1 MRMPDEPYYILVVET
16 YRESGSGLH
25 GDIHVRRIKGQEFSP
40 DLRACFH
47 EGATIRTPSWNSLQN
62 LCEAHE

>member
-1 MRMPDEPYYILVVET
+1 MPDEPYYILVVET
-16 YRESGSGLH
+16 YRESGSELH
-25 GDIHVRRIKGQEFSP
+25 DDIHLRCIKGQEFSP
-40 DLRACFH
+40 DFRVRFH